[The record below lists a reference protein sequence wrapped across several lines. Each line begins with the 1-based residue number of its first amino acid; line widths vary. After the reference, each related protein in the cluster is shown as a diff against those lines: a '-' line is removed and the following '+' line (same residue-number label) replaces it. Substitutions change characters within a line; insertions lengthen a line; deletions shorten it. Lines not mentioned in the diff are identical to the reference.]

1 MIDLRRPFLRTYTQ
15 PQKVVPL
22 EPAVPAFDDHAFSEW
37 ASHEG
42 EIRDVSL
49 RRIAALAEE
58 YAEVT
63 GCQARSTKVWTRSD
77 SGGLWV
83 SSTVP
88 VDDTIGFDAISFT
101 RWMAAVGPTTGVNH
115 PTMLDHLT
123 WHAYVIQRCAPPSDT
138 VRRRMLESAGWQQ
151 YRGKGRIVAGKNDR
165 PTLYKLVVRE
175 QLRIAA

>member
-1 MIDLRRPFLRTYTQ
+1 MMLDLRRSFVRHYLPA
-15 PQKVVPL
+15 PVPVAAAL
-22 EPAVPAFDDHAFSEW
+22 PRFDDHAFAEW
-37 ASHEG
+37 ASHAG
-42 EIRDVSL
+42 EIRDVTA

-58 YAEVT
+58 YAEVC
-63 GCQARSTKVWTRSD
+63 GCETRSNTVWTRSD

-88 VDDTIGFDAISFT
+88 IDDTVGFDAVAFT
-101 RWMAAVGPTTGVNH
+101 RWMAAVGPTMSVNH
-115 PTMLDHLT
+115 QTMLDHLT

-151 YRGKGRIVAGKNDR
+151 YRGKGRIVGDRTDR

-175 QLRIAA
+175 QLRAAA